1 MEGLTVKTV
10 DLPVTTDNQN
20 PEGGFLAWLLLLGQQ
35 YGLPVNIPASDA
47 YRAADRLRQ
56 CVAEGHLTGTERWT
70 VLDVAAH
77 IGWCSD
83 AGILPAGW
91 VRSGLE
97 IAHRAFLGSGGSVPT
112 LEPPADYLRAI
123 AVEPGL
129 RAVVRAVDALISMTG
144 PTDQLCSGCVWS
156 EIIKPICTPLIGE
169 AVAIHQNRLKIP
181 ASPDLGLWISARIW
195 MRWTTNRQSR
205 NPRSSVGSG
214 PTKHGTRSLIIFWP
228 GWIRLIRPTG
238 TGLVRFG
245 PIPRTRI
252 NGPELIKKWRH
263 DHGRA
268 DPTGDRFPQC
278 TACVLAEAWPR
289 RQSGRCRAGR

>member
-169 AVAIHQNRLKIP
+169 GRGYPPEQAQDP
-181 ASPDLGLWISARIW
+181 GEP
-195 MRWTTNRQSR
+195 
-205 NPRSSVGSG
+205 GSG
-214 PTKHGTRSLIIFWP
+214 FVDLSPYLDALDDEPPEPESEIERWL
-228 GWIRLIRPTG
+228 
-238 TGLVRFG
+238 
-245 PIPRTRI
+245 RT
-252 NGPELIKKWRH
+252 
-263 DHGRA
+263 D
-268 DPTGDRFPQC
+268 
-278 TACVLAEAWPR
+278 EAWHAFTDHLLARLDSVNPANGHGIGQVR
-289 RQSGRCRAGR
+289 SDPAHAYKRPGVDQEMET